1 MRYPLGVVDVVFWK
15 EGDPAR
21 RAERAKEL
29 GFEHIDVNV
38 EVDPGSLVLP
48 VGCPT
53 AFPKPQPGW
62 CTTPAPRIVPGDQG
76 DMWERTVRWF
86 RRSPGALLE
95 PWAGAVV
102 NSLETAKAMMEEVP
116 GLRLLVDTGHVSD
129 WGGDAL
135 EMLEYADHVQLRQG
149 KAGSTQVHVDD
160 PSGVVDFA
168 AVLRRLDD
176 LGYQGCLSVEYFD
189 LPEHGWG
196 LDDPVAW
203 AVDLRAHL
211 LPLLGA

>member
-1 MRYPLGVVDVVFWK
+1 MARYRLGVVDVTFWK
-15 EGDPAR
+15 VPDPV
-21 RAERAKEL
+21 ERAKGAKSL
-29 GFEHIDVNV
+29 GFEHIDVSTD
-38 EVDPGSLVLP
+38 VDPETLVLP

-53 AFPKPQPGW
+53 SFPKPQPGW
-62 CTTPAPRIVPGDQG
+62 CTTPAPRNEPG
-76 DMWERTVRWF
+76 MWERTVRWF
-86 RRSPGALLE
+86 QRSPGALLE

-102 NSLETAKAMMEEVP
+102 NSLESAQEMMKEVP

-149 KAGSTQVHVDD
+149 KPGSTQVHIDD

-168 AVLRRLDD
+168 EVIVRLDELD
-176 LGYQGCLSVEYFD
+176 YQGCLSVEYFD

-196 LDDPVAW
+196 LENPIDW
-203 AVDLRAHL
+203 AVALQHHL
-211 LPLLGA
+211 QSLLA

>member
-1 MRYPLGVVDVVFWK
+1 VSYRLGVVDVVFWK
-15 EGDPAR
+15 EGDPVR
-21 RAERAKEL
+21 RAERAKEI

-38 EVDPGSLVLP
+38 EIDPESLVLP

-53 AFPKPQPGW
+53 AYPKPQPGW
-62 CTTPAPRIVPGDQG
+62 CTTPAPRNEPG
-76 DMWERTVRWF
+76 MWERTVRWF

-95 PWAGAVV
+95 PWAGSVV
-102 NSLETAKAMMEEVP
+102 NSLETARAMMYEVP

-135 EMLEYADHVQLRQG
+135 EMLEYADHIQLRQG
-149 KAGSTQVHVDD
+149 KPGSTQVHVDD

-176 LGYQGCLSVEYFD
+176 LAYEGCLSVEYFD

-203 AVDLRAHL
+203 ATDLRAHL
-211 LPLLGA
+211 VPLLA